1 MRKIKTILE
10 QKQLIILT
18 LELVQ
23 TKTTKN
29 NEI

>member
-1 MRKIKTILE
+1 MRKIKTMLG